1 MNAIT
6 EACTAVGGQ
15 RALALAL
22 RISAPTVHQWI
33 NGARRVPE
41 DRCPEIELACKGA
54 VTCEQL
60 RPDLSWVRVADS
72 AWPHAEGRPLL
83 DHAARLDP
91 APAAAA

>member
-6 EACTAVGGQ
+6 EACTALGGQ
-15 RALALAL
+15 RALATAL

-60 RPDLSWVRVADS
+60 RPDLTWVRLPDPSWPLS
-72 AWPHAEGRPLL
+72 AGRPLL
-83 DHAARLDP
+83 DHAARLDS